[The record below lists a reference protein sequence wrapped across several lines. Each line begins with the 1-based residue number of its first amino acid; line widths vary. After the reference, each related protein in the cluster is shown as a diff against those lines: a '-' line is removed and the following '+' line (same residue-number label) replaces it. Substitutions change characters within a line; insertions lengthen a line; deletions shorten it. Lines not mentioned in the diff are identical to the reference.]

1 MNTKTFF
8 SADRVV
14 FLRSQN
20 KRDAIETLVRTACDS
35 ADIRNPKLVADLVL
49 AREEEISTK
58 VSEGV
63 AIPHAKLPDSDRTV
77 GCIGISAEGVP
88 YDGGSVHVIVLM
100 LWAHTTNLLVLSD
113 LGRLL
118 RRSDLYEALKRS
130 RTAEQVLKVLSNP
143 PTRVEKEPE
152 RNRTASTTFLH
163 ALRLAESIGL
173 ESVLLF
179 PDAMG
184 SVYFFKSEPG
194 LQDAR
199 SSFRGRVLLLTNDP
213 EAYTSD
219 GIVDEIIDM
228 PVKSVSEHNLT
239 TTSLLFLLS
248 RGILEKTERVLT
260 VFGEPSSGALDTIRL
275 TNLKREFGPLFRLP
289 SGGVGG
295 DIDDLVFARVLQLA
309 TELAQEGREGKPA
322 GTIFV
327 LGDYENVKGY
337 CHQLLVNPFR
347 GLEESDR
354 NVLDPSL
361 EETVKEF
368 SRIDGAFLI
377 GGDGVIQSAGTYLR
391 ADVEVQDLPQ
401 GLGARHTAAAAIT
414 AVSAS
419 VSIAISESTKR
430 ISVFRQGR
438 RVMSA

>member
-20 KRDAIETLVRTACDS
+20 KRDAIETLVRTACES
-35 ADIRNPKLVADLVL
+35 ADIRNPRLVADLVL
-49 AREEEISTK
+49 AREDEISTK

-152 RNRTASTTFLH
+152 RNRTASSTFLH

-184 SVYFFKSEPG
+184 SVHFFKSEPG

-199 SSFRGRVLLLTNDP
+199 TSFRGRVLLLTNDP

-327 LGDYENVKGY
+327 LGDYETVKGY

-347 GLEESDR
+347 GLEASDR

-377 GGDGVIQSAGTYLR
+377 SGDGVIQSAGTYLR

>member
-1 MNTKTFF
+1 MGIRTFF
-8 SADRVV
+8 SPERVV
-14 FLRSQN
+14 FLRQTDKKS
-20 KRDAIETLVRTACDS
+20 AIETLVRAACES
-35 ADIRNPKLVADLVL
+35 ADIRNPKLIGDLVF
-49 AREEEISTK
+49 AREEEISTR

-63 AIPHAKLPDSDRTV
+63 AIPHAKLPHSDQTV
-77 GCIGISAEGVP
+77 GCIGISPEGVQ
-88 YDGGSVHVIVLM
+88 YDGGQVHVIVLM

-118 RRSDLYEALKRS
+118 RRSDIYEALRKS
-130 RTAEQVLKVLSNP
+130 RTAEEVLHVLSHP
-143 PTRVEKEPE
+143 PTRVEYEPGK
-152 RNRTASTTFLH
+152 NRMASETFLH
-163 ALRLAESIGL
+163 ALRLAESIHVN
-173 ESVLLF
+173 SVLLF

-184 SVYFFKSEPG
+184 SVQFFTTDTRLAS
-194 LQDAR
+194 AR
-199 SSFRGRVLLLTNDP
+199 RAYAGRVLLLTSDP
-213 EAYTSD
+213 AAYAQNA
-219 GIVDEIIDM
+219 IIDEIIDL
-228 PVKSVSEHNLT
+228 PVKSVSDHSIT

-248 RGILEKTERVLT
+248 NGILEKNERVLT
-260 VFGEPSSGALDTIRL
+260 LFGKPSSGSLDTIRL
-275 TNLKREFGPLFRLP
+275 TDLQHEFGSLFRLP

-322 GTIFV
+322 GAIFV
-327 LGDYENVKGY
+327 LGDYGTVREY
-337 CHQLLVNPFR
+337 CHQLLINPFR
-347 GLEESDR
+347 GISESDR
-354 NVLDPSL
+354 NVLDPGL

-419 VSIAISESTKR
+419 VAIAISESTKR

-438 RVMSA
+438 RVMNA